1 MAVNSDS
8 MTIVR
13 MRIFLLLMATRILL
27 AERIVAMTQ
36 VQRVVFSRQTFV
48 AFWNRFAQT
57 PSEMISAF
65 AGKSHVRSGEY
76 PFAAAPNLQRS
87 TQIKAKQPPKPH
99 VDESPPSRHRKM

>member
-1 MAVNSDS
+1 
-8 MTIVR
+8 
-13 MRIFLLLMATRILL
+13 MRIFLLLTATRILP

-48 AFWNRFAQT
+48 TFWNRFEQT

-65 AGKSHVRSGEY
+65 AHKSLERLAAS

-87 TQIKAKQPPKPH
+87 TQRKAKQPPKPH
-99 VDESPPSRHRKM
+99 VDEPPPSRHRKK